1 MTLPLI
7 VAKSL
12 RQHLLST
19 VVTALSI
26 ALALGL
32 PAATPQR
39 DLLVHLAFAVAGFG
53 VMSWLLSRWGF
64 GIWALKLVSAHWW
77 SWLAVLLGYG
87 LLGAMCSS
95 MAKTR
100 SPETAYL
107 GLGLAVVLEAALF
120 SPLIAMVLIKSGI
133 GAIQSAALGTVLLV
147 AALTLV
153 VKVSGHNFSWMGV
166 YLNILAM
173 LAFGLIVSSIIFG
186 FSLGIVFCYAM
197 LALGAGFVV
206 YDTSRVLNETTDDTP
221 ISAWQ
226 PPIAAEMVAPV
237 LKRQPSCEAVSRKR
251 ATGSLAMGSRVP
263 SSPVACGG
271 VGDAAIG
278 ARPRKMLKM
287 AAMFLESMA
296 LAAICP
302 CTMYTPAS
310 TW

>member
-1 MTLPLI
+1 MSDFASVSMP
-7 VAKSL
+7 VSQRSPEA
-12 RQHLLST
+12 RAQFVQST
-19 VVTALSI
+19 Y
-26 ALALGL
+26 
-32 PAATPQR
+32 
-39 DLLVHLAFAVAGFG
+39 VHLAFAVAGFG

-206 YDTSRVLNETTDDTP
+206 YDTSRVLNETTDDTSV
-221 ISAWQ
+221 SAALELFGS
-226 PPIAAEMVAPV
+226 IALVFWYM
-237 LKRQPSCEAVSRKR
+237 LRIF
-251 ATGSLAMGSRVP
+251 GD
-263 SSPVACGG
+263 GG
-271 VGDAAIG
+271 AG
-278 ARPRKMLKM
+278 
-287 AAMFLESMA
+287 
-296 LAAICP
+296 
-302 CTMYTPAS
+302 
-310 TW
+310 